1 MTYDLGPS
9 LMQFDL
15 GDGPDHACFSPCRPY
30 MQLSDDVGPARDRL
44 KEYLKNRGD
53 GDAAAQI
60 DRILAHPL
68 FALGRD
74 IDSQSVMWL
83 FRRAQHLGLVRI

>member
-1 MTYDLGPS
+1 MGYDTGTLPIT
-9 LMQFDL
+9 FDF
-15 GDGPDHACFSPCRPY
+15 GDNPEPRYQLCRPY
-30 MQLSDDVGPARDRL
+30 QQLSSDVGPARDRL

-68 FALGRD
+68 FAQGRD
-74 IDSQSVMWL
+74 IDQQSVMWL